1 MTLPESD
8 KKDDK
13 EKHGVK
19 TSEEQN
25 SSPDSLP
32 PSQNGHQVEVASV
45 VTKPQ
50 GEINESKCERE
61 NEVKL
66 SMKKRKKLLR

>member
-1 MTLPESD
+1 VMTLPESD

-50 GEINESKCERE
+50 GEINE
-61 NEVKL
+61 
-66 SMKKRKKLLR
+66 RK